1 MSRPQGAFIPLC
13 VALSVSACVSASTV
27 PPELARTIPSNAR
40 AIRLFSDQPTAEYYR
55 TVYRSLVAQGFGIAQ
70 ENPQMGTL
78 STQTKDTGQNTLL
91 KLTVYVQ
98 DTTDGAVA
106 TLRGQWEVTAESC
119 SRAARPRPAGE
130 PQVGRSGP
138 LARWRSSPMRF
149 RTRASNTSRAEEP
162 AA

>member
-78 STQTKDTGQNTLL
+78 STQTKDIGQNTLL

-106 TLRGQWEVTAESC
+106 TLRGQWEVTAEMLFTGGAS
-119 SRAARPRPAGE
+119 E
-130 PQVGRSGP
+130 
-138 LARWRSSPMRF
+138 ARW
-149 RTRASNTSRAEEP
+149 ASRAEEP